1 MIISFASGKGG
12 TGKTTVA
19 INFALSLS
27 QESNHPA
34 IQFLDCDVEEPNAAI
49 FLKPKFTETVS
60 VGIPVPVVDFK
71 KCTYCGK
78 CAEVCAY
85 NAIAVV
91 NPVGYTQTKRNTT
104 NIETSPTSA
113 NQVKRNVLI
122 FSELCHG
129 CGGCTLLCPENAI
142 SETNRE
148 IGIMQIGKAGTI
160 EFIHGKL
167 NIGEPMAPPLIR
179 EIKQKA
185 FGETVKRRN
194 GETNHQVTIIDV
206 PPGTSCPVIEAVKG
220 SDFSILVTEPTPF
233 GLHDLKLAVETLRK
247 INIPFGV
254 VINRDGIGDSKTDQ
268 YCKKENIPVLMRI
281 PMDREIAIAYS
292 NGIPLIKINTKYEAK
307 FSELYKKIINEFNKR
322 K

>member
-27 QESNHPA
+27 QKSNHPA

-78 CAEVCAY
+78 CAEICAY

-104 NIETSPTSA
+104 NIETSPTST